1 MSSKNWQWLIGLT
14 LLSAFLWFFNLRL
27 ILPKKVD
34 KILNLAP
41 AEKAVVEAEIANLQ
55 QENSRLRDLLGAPL
69 SPGWQF
75 LPAPVV
81 DIKAD
86 ILTLGVGKA
95 TGVKEGA
102 VVMAYQKESIN
113 NGVVLGRVVEVWGRQ
128 SKVRLLSSRELSV
141 KAKTS
146 SGASGVVT
154 GDGQMAW
161 LNQVVQADKLAVG
174 DLILTAGGDGWL
186 PGLVIGRVG
195 ETVKAE
201 SAIYQNAKVDLII
214 DPGSVVNVYLVS
226 D

>member
-1 MSSKNWQWLIGLT
+1 MRLALVLLTVSGLLWLG
-14 LLSAFLWFFNLRL
+14 NLKL

-41 AEKAVVEAEIANLQ
+41 AEKSVFEAEIVNLRE
-55 QENSRLRDLLGAPL
+55 ENARLRDLLGAPL

-81 DIKAD
+81 ALEAD
-86 ILTLGVGKA
+86 VLTLGVGEA
-95 TGVKEGA
+95 SGVKDGQA
-102 VVMAYQKESIN
+102 VMAYQKASIN
-113 NGVVLGRVVEVWGRQ
+113 NGVVLGRVFEVWGRQ
-128 SKVRLLSSRELSV
+128 SKVRLLSSPQLSV

-146 SGASGVVT
+146 SGASGVVI
-154 GDGQMAW
+154 GDGQMVW
-161 LNQVVQADKLAVG
+161 LNQVVQAERLVSS

-214 DPGSVVNVYLVS
+214 DPGSVVNAYLVS

>member
-1 MSSKNWQWLIGLT
+1 MRLVLVLLTVSGLLWLG
-14 LLSAFLWFFNLRL
+14 NLKL
-27 ILPKKVD
+27 ILPRKVD

-41 AEKAVVEAEIANLQ
+41 AEKSVFEAEIANLQ
-55 QENSRLRDLLGAPL
+55 QENTRLRDLLGAPM
-69 SPGWQF
+69 SPSWQF

-95 TGVKEGA
+95 TGVKDGA
-102 VVMAYQKESIN
+102 AVMAYQKESIN
-113 NGVVLGRVVEVWGRQ
+113 NGVILGRVFEVQRRQ
-128 SKVRLLSSRELSV
+128 TKVRLLSSPQLSV